1 MVFTLQYGYRYD
13 GRLASESWCFRQ
25 GEMHVIGLKSREQE
39 QTQIEGWLGNVST
52 KEVVKLGERS
62 NVGLLRYL
70 LISGQEGL
78 SILC

>member
-1 MVFTLQYGYRYD
+1 MDPKIWNNFT
-13 GRLASESWCFRQ
+13 E
-25 GEMHVIGLKSREQE
+25 
-39 QTQIEGWLGNVST
+39 IEGWLGNVST
-52 KEVVKLGERS
+52 KEEVVKLGERS